1 MIGILERTKYMVE
14 ATSKLEKAAMKRLL
28 ERDVTLEE
36 IAELVYDLQEP
47 YLDNLTMELCLDNVK
62 AVLRKREVQN
72 AVLTGIEL
80 DVLTEEGKLA
90 SPLQEIIENDEGLY
104 GIDEVLALAIVN
116 VYGSIGFTNF
126 GYLDKVK
133 PKVIERL
140 DSLKEEDEV
149 NTFLDDIVGAIAAA
163 AASRIAHAEPEA
175 EEGVD

>member
-1 MIGILERTKYMVE
+1 MVE